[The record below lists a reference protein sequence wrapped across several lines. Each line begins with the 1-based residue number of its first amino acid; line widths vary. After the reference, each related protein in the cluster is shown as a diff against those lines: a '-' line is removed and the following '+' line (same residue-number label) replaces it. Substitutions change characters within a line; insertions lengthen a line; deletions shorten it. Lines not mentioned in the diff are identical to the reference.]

1 MPTAYTPT
9 AAAAIIGVS
18 PSTLRNWAAQ
28 FSRFLSPGATP
39 SAGADRVLTGADV
52 AILQRVKELRERR
65 KSYEDIAVE
74 LEAMPTEIAPYIDV
88 DVQPSAEA
96 LQQPTA
102 PLQPVTG
109 TDTALQVL
117 ALVDNR
123 YNEIQR
129 QMEALRSAQ
138 VDRLTWFVWGF
149 LCGLITVLIVLAI
162 LWASASLAQV

>member
-1 MPTAYTPT
+1 MPTDAYTPA

-65 KSYEDIAVE
+65 KSYEDIASE
-74 LEAMPTEIAPYIDV
+74 LEAMPTELSPYI
-88 DVQPSAEA
+88 DVQPSAEP

-117 ALVDNR
+117 ALVDSR
-123 YNEIQR
+123 YSEIQR
-129 QMEALRSAQ
+129 QMEGLRSAQ

-162 LWASASLAQV
+162 LWTSASLAQVR

>member
-1 MPTAYTPT
+1 MPTDAYTPT

-65 KSYEDIAVE
+65 LSYDDIAAE
-74 LEAMPTEIAPYIDV
+74 LETMPAEIAPYIDV
-88 DVQPSAEA
+88 QPSAEP

>member
-1 MPTAYTPT
+1 
-9 AAAAIIGVS
+9 
-18 PSTLRNWAAQ
+18 
-28 FSRFLSPGATP
+28 
-39 SAGADRVLTGADV
+39 
-52 AILQRVKELRERR
+52 
-65 KSYEDIAVE
+65 
-74 LEAMPTEIAPYIDV
+74 
-88 DVQPSAEA
+88 VQPSAEA